1 MLIVIKVGGGLLKEG
16 LSKGLLN
23 DLVTLHREH
32 QLILV
37 HGGADIVTEISTQL
51 GHPPK
56 FVVSPGGFKSRYTS
70 KEESRIF
77 TMVMTGLINKQI
89 VAAMESRG
97 IAAMGLSGLDAHLVR
112 ATRKKRLIIVDEK
125 GRRKLIEGGFTGKVQ
140 EINVEII
147 NLLLENGITPVLSP
161 VAIGEEYEPLNV
173 DGDRIASEIASA
185 MKADR
190 LILLTDV
197 NGIFLDNDLVPKLN
211 IDQTKEAMNHIG
223 AGMVTKAYAAV
234 EAVKNGVQ
242 ETIIASGLFEKPIT
256 EALAHNECTVI
267 TS

>member
-1 MLIVIKVGGGLLKEG
+1 M
-16 LSKGLLN
+16 
-23 DLVTLHREH
+23 
-32 QLILV
+32 
-37 HGGADIVTEISTQL
+37 
-51 GHPPK
+51 
-56 FVVSPGGFKSRYTS
+56 
-70 KEESRIF
+70 
-77 TMVMTGLINKQI
+77 
-89 VAAMESRG
+89 
-97 IAAMGLSGLDAHLVR
+97 
-112 ATRKKRLIIVDEK
+112 
-125 GRRKLIEGGFTGKVQ
+125 
-140 EINVEII
+140 EII

-161 VAIGEEYEPLNV
+161 VAIGEEYELLNV

>member
-125 GRRKLIEGGFTGKVQ
+125 GRRKLIEGVLQVKFKKLTWKLSTFYLKMVSHLFS
-140 EINVEII
+140 
-147 NLLLENGITPVLSP
+147 LL
-161 VAIGEEYEPLNV
+161 
-173 DGDRIASEIASA
+173 
-185 MKADR
+185 
-190 LILLTDV
+190 
-197 NGIFLDNDLVPKLN
+197 
-211 IDQTKEAMNHIG
+211 
-223 AGMVTKAYAAV
+223 
-234 EAVKNGVQ
+234 
-242 ETIIASGLFEKPIT
+242 
-256 EALAHNECTVI
+256 
-267 TS
+267 